1 MLCCRITC
9 LWFCHKRGVICA
21 RPCIFSCVV
30 TFNIAFLF
38 PFCFL
43 DFFFKIYFYREG
55 KEGREGQKHQ
65 CVVTTRDLAHNP
77 GMWPT
82 VNGTGGPL
90 VLRPVLSPLSHTSWG
105 FSLFLHVA
113 SSQCTVS
120 FHLAWRTPFCVSF
133 RQGLLVLESLL
144 FCLCGCILICPS
156 FLKDSFCWQYFPF
169 STLNISSHC
178 FLVFVV

>member
-43 DFFFKIYFYREG
+43 DFFLKFIFIER
-55 KEGREGQKHQ
+55 GRKGERDRNISVWLPPGTWP
-65 CVVTTRDLAHNP
+65 TTQARGL
-77 GMWPT
+77 T

-144 FCLCGCILICPS
+144 FCLSGCILICPS